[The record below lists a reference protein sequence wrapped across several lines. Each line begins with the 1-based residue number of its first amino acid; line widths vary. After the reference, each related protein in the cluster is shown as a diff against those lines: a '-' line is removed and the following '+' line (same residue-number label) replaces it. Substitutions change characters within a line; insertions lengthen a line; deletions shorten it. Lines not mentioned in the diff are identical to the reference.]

1 MATADAPTPLP
12 LRASEA
18 DRERA
23 ARLLRA
29 GTADGRISTDTFIER
44 IEWALGARNRSELD
58 HLVSDVQAPGPLRR
72 RALRAVTWFSS
83 LKADVEAAW
92 SAPRVPHLALPQ
104 GGAPITIGRS
114 PDCACQLDEPS
125 VSRRHAEL
133 RRDGDRWLL
142 RDLGSRNGTRV
153 NGIRVTDEAEVRPGD
168 NISLAGV
175 RFRAAARAR

>member
-12 LRASEA
+12 VRASEA

-44 IEWALGARNRSELD
+44 IERALGARNRSELD
-58 HLVSDVQAPGPLRR
+58 HLVADVRPPGPLRR
-72 RALRAVTWFSS
+72 RALGAVTWISS
-83 LKADVEAAW
+83 LRADVEAAW
-92 SAPRVPHLALPQ
+92 RAPRVPQLALPQ
-104 GGAPITIGRS
+104 SGAAITIGRS
-114 PDCACQLDEPS
+114 PECECQLDEPS
-125 VSRRHAEL
+125 VSRHHAEL
-133 RRDGDRWLL
+133 RREGDRWLL

-153 NGIRVTDEAEVRPGD
+153 NGMRVTDEVEVRPGD
-168 NISLAGV
+168 HISLGGV